1 VHHRNHPG
9 LALHALLASTQMTH
23 PKMQSPLTSIIQ
35 LWREREG
42 FQNIS
47 DYRAALGAGQTKKRQ
62 KPLPKSKNLEHLHPS
77 IRFLDNPIPI

>member
-1 VHHRNHPG
+1 
-9 LALHALLASTQMTH
+9 MTH

-62 KPLPKSKNLEHLHPS
+62 NLFPNPKIWS
-77 IRFLDNPIPI
+77 IFTPASVFWTTQSPFDRKVV